1 MNKYEIET
9 IMYLIVLIIGLIL
22 IYLVLNNKLKI

>member
-22 IYLVLNNKLKI
+22 AYLVLNNKLKI